1 MGKPDYILQHLIFRE
16 ATHSDIPSI
25 VSIHNS
31 NVRTHLKSL
40 DRGFLLAE
48 IDYHSVLEQMNRSNG
63 YFVATQSDNEILGFV
78 CISKP
83 KISTEMLKQIQ
94 WDDEIYQTKFQD
106 SRHLFLQ
113 VVATQRKSSGQGV
126 AQFMYRSLYQN
137 FPNSFISLFVVV
149 NPIMNH
155 RSMDFHLRQ
164 GFQKI
169 GILKS
174 EQFLDLI
181 NYEDA
186 LMFKET

>member
-1 MGKPDYILQHLIFRE
+1 MEKSDYILQNLSFRE
-16 ATHSDIPSI
+16 ATHLDIPSI

-40 DRGFLLAE
+40 ERGFLLAE
-48 IDYHSVLEQMNRSNG
+48 IDRNSVLGQMNLSNR
-63 YFVATQSDNEILGFV
+63 YFVATQPDNEILGYV

-83 KISTEMLKQIQ
+83 KISTEMLNKIK
-94 WDDEIYQTKFQD
+94 WNDETFKPKLQD
-106 SRHLFLQ
+106 KRHLFLQ
-113 VVATQRKSSGQGV
+113 VVATQKQCSGQGV
-126 AQFMYRSLYQN
+126 AQFMYRSLYQT

-155 RSMDFHLRQ
+155 RSMDFHLKQ
-164 GFQKI
+164 GFKKI

-174 EQFLDLI
+174 DRFLDLI